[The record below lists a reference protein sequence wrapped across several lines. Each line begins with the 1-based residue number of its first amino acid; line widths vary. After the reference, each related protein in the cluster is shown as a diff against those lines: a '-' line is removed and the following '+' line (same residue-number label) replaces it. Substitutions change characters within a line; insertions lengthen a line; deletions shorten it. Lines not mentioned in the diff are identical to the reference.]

1 MALSIIAVITDT
13 ARQEMADMLVSGKS
27 FQVTNFVSGNG
38 GHDTG
43 NPTVALTPD
52 PTVIALPQQTFG
64 PKALDSAVLISAFC
78 PRFEGILL
86 PTEAIGELSNIGLI
100 ATMIYSPIPADP
112 IVGTQFLFAVGN
124 FPLKVKTDTDEL
136 TIDVTL
142 QF

>member
-1 MALSIIAVITDT
+1 MALSIIAVITDS
-13 ARQEMADMLVSGKS
+13 ARQKLADMLISGRS
-27 FQVTNFVSGNG
+27 FQVTHFVTGSG

-52 PTVIALPQQTFG
+52 PTVIELPKQSFG
-64 PKALDSAVLISAFC
+64 PKGLSSATLISAFC

-86 PTEAIGELSNIGLI
+86 STEAIGELSNIGLI
-100 ATMIYSPIPADP
+100 ATVIYSPIPADP
-112 IVGTQFLFAVGN
+112 VVGTKFLFAVGN

-136 TIDVTL
+136 TIRVTL